1 MVKIKDKERAII
13 EFTCIPD
20 VGIEKAEKLYD
31 MGFKH
36 LRELLEFS
44 LDEEAKVRGFVEILN
59 FRILNQFL
67 SLDAEDI
74 PAHKFKC
81 PFCMGTVYGDEEEC
95 GDCGALL
102 LEEILEVEIEDVYN
116 GLREMIET
124 AMEKPEAAKQF
135 LKELREGDISEEVME
150 ILTSELGE
158 QATMD
163 WGFIATS
170 IEPKENNNYLIILSP
185 QSGQEEERERAFSD
199 FKELGAGDV
208 ITYPIEGGNIANKQ
222 EEAVFEFVT
231 KFIEDQD
238 LKALGSSEINILNMK
253 VARFLESKA
262 TIIIEDNRHFLSSI
276 DEVDSDHPRI
286 EDIMNMLYDVKLI
299 KEMRKIGENFIL
311 DGISFNND
319 PVSFFIAKQ
328 CIPILQKKNDLKI
341 RILDVVVNTNYIN
354 QENHNDLVLL
364 LQEWNKSE

>member
-44 LDEEAKVRGFVEILN
+44 LDQEAKVRGFVEILN
-59 FRILNQFL
+59 YRILNQFL

-102 LEEILEVEIEDVYN
+102 LEEILEVEIEDVYF

-124 AMEKPEAAKQF
+124 AIEKPEAAKHF

-163 WGFIATS
+163 WGFIVTS
-170 IEPKENNNYLIILSP
+170 FAPKEDNNSYLIIISP
-185 QSGQEEERERAFSD
+185 QSEQEEEREKVFSD

-208 ITYPIEGGNIANKQ
+208 VTYPIEGGNIANKQ
-222 EEAVFEFVT
+222 EEAVTEVVS
-231 KFIEDQD
+231 KFIENHD
-238 LKALGSSEINILNMK
+238 LKASGSPEINILNMK
-253 VARFLESKA
+253 IARFLESKA
-262 TIIIEDNRHFLSSI
+262 TIIIEDNRHFLSSM
-276 DEVDSDHPRI
+276 DEVDSDDPRI

-328 CIPILQKKNDLKI
+328 CIPILQKENELKI
-341 RILDVVVNTNYIN
+341 RILDVVVNNNYIN
-354 QENHNDLVLL
+354 SENHNDLVIL
-364 LQEWNKSE
+364 LQEWKK

>member
-31 MGFKH
+31 IGFKH

-124 AMEKPEAAKQF
+124 AQEKPEAAKQF
-135 LKELREGDISEEVME
+135 LKELAEGDISEEVME

-158 QATMD
+158 QAIMD
-163 WGFIATS
+163 WGFITTS
-170 IEPKENNNYLIILSP
+170 FPPKEDNNNYLIIISS
-185 QSGQEEERERAFSD
+185 QGGQEEKREKAFSD

-208 ITYPIEGGNIANKQ
+208 VTYPIEGGNIANKP
-222 EEAVFEFVT
+222 EEAVSEVIS
-231 KFIEDQD
+231 KFIENQD
-238 LKALGSSEINILNMK
+238 LKALGSSAINIVNMK
-253 VARFLESKA
+253 IARFLESKA
-262 TIIIEDNRHFLSSI
+262 TIIIEDNRHFLSSM
-276 DEVDSDHPRI
+276 DEVAPDDPRI
-286 EDIMNMLYDVKLI
+286 DDITNMLYDVELI
-299 KEMRKIGENFIL
+299 KEIRKIGENFIL

-319 PVSFFIAKQ
+319 PVSFLMAKQ
-328 CIPILQKKNDLKI
+328 CIPILQKETELKI

-354 QENHNDLVLL
+354 SENHSDLVLL
-364 LQEWNKSE
+364 LQEWKK